1 MSFIV
6 AIDGPAGS
14 GKGTITNILANDLK
28 LNNID
33 TGAMYRC
40 IALEVLN
47 KNIDINDIEK
57 VKEILNNIKIEL
69 KETKNKQIVLLNG
82 EDVSDKIRSNEVT
95 SIVSPV
101 SAIYEVRQK
110 LTDLQRKMGKTQN
123 IIMEGRDIT
132 TVVFPNADV
141 KIYLDCS
148 EEERA
153 NRRYKQNLEKG
164 IECTYEE
171 VLANIKERHKLETQ
185 RDIAPLTVAKDARY
199 IDTTHLGLQEV
210 EDLVVSI
217 IREKV
222 EL

>member
-14 GKGTITNILANDLK
+14 GKGTITKILANKLK

-82 EDVSDKIRSNEVT
+82 EDVSDKIRSNKLT
-95 SIVSPV
+95 SIVYPV
-101 SAIYEVRQK
+101 NAI
-110 LTDLQRKMGKTQN
+110 
-123 IIMEGRDIT
+123 
-132 TVVFPNADV
+132 
-141 KIYLDCS
+141 
-148 EEERA
+148 
-153 NRRYKQNLEKG
+153 
-164 IECTYEE
+164 
-171 VLANIKERHKLETQ
+171 
-185 RDIAPLTVAKDARY
+185 
-199 IDTTHLGLQEV
+199 
-210 EDLVVSI
+210 
-217 IREKV
+217 
-222 EL
+222 